1 MNGHG
6 LRALGLPRQRRRRV
20 PNLKRLHQLRRKRT
34 TGRGRPMAWRTASE
48 RYADRV
54 KMGPIVP
61 TMSLPIS
68 TTTFIVDW
76 PEPPL
81 AAAIAVGPDGALWFT
96 GAAWIGRATTDGDTS
111 YFDVPGPARAVHC
124 IAAGPDDCM
133 GSASNLAPSARSR
146 SPVRSP
152 SSSYI
157 RETLSTTTS
166 PRAPTATSG
175 QRIFFETGSGR
186 FPHRE
191 LCTSSPWH
199 CRSPRRA

>member
-1 MNGHG
+1 
-6 LRALGLPRQRRRRV
+6 
-20 PNLKRLHQLRRKRT
+20 
-34 TGRGRPMAWRTASE
+34 
-48 RYADRV
+48 
-54 KMGPIVP
+54 MGPIVP

-133 GSASNLAPSARSR
+133 WFGEQSGTVGKISLSGQITEFELPARDAFDHD
-146 SPVRSP
+146 
-152 SSSYI
+152 I
-157 RETLSTTTS
+157 
-166 PRAPTATSG
+166 TSG
-175 QRIFFETGSGR
+175 PDGNLWSTFSSKSDPEDIAIGSCARVPPGTAGVRGGHSGGR
-186 FPHRE
+186 GRK
-191 LCTSSPWH
+191 SVV
-199 CRSPRRA
+199 

>member
-1 MNGHG
+1 
-6 LRALGLPRQRRRRV
+6 
-20 PNLKRLHQLRRKRT
+20 
-34 TGRGRPMAWRTASE
+34 
-48 RYADRV
+48 
-54 KMGPIVP
+54 MGPIVP

-133 GSASNLAPSARSR
+133 WFGEQSGTVGKISL
-146 SPVRSP
+146 
-152 SSSYI
+152 
-157 RETLSTTTS
+157 
-166 PRAPTATSG
+166 SG
-175 QRIFFETGSGR
+175 QITEV
-186 FPHRE
+186 E
-191 LCTSSPWH
+191 LPTRDAFDHDITLGPDGNL
-199 CRSPRRA
+199 RSTDFLRKSVV